1 MGMMMMLMT
10 TAVRTPTPGS
20 MLDLKMSTTM
30 LLSSR
35 KGHILCL
42 NDNKGFKERQALSE
56 LNIISCGQTVL
67 SIVIAS
73 RLEAQKEWAVRII
86 ND

>member
-42 NDNKGFKERQALSE
+42 NDNKGRKERQALS
-56 LNIISCGQTVL
+56 
-67 SIVIAS
+67 
-73 RLEAQKEWAVRII
+73 
-86 ND
+86 

>member
-1 MGMMMMLMT
+1 MMLMT

-35 KGHILCL
+35 KGPILFL
-42 NDNKGFKERQALSE
+42 NDNKGRREQQVLGE

>member
-1 MGMMMMLMT
+1 MGWMMMLMT

-35 KGHILCL
+35 KGPILFV
-42 NDNKGFKERQALSE
+42 NDNEGFKERQAFSE
-56 LNIISCGQTVL
+56 VNIISCGLTVL

-73 RLEAQKEWAVRII
+73 RLEAQKKWAVRII

>member
-42 NDNKGFKERQALSE
+42 NDNKGRKVSLSAGE
-56 LNIISCGQTVL
+56 KILILNRFNT
-67 SIVIAS
+67 
-73 RLEAQKEWAVRII
+73 
-86 ND
+86 